1 MVLQL
6 FSVYDSALGAYGR
19 PFSSPSKG
27 TGIRSFTD
35 EVNHV
40 APENPLN
47 RHPDDY
53 KLFHLGSF
61 NDKTGII
68 SPPENSKM
76 PIQLVTATEVLIH
89 NPT

>member
-1 MVLQL
+1 MILQL

-27 TGIRSFTD
+27 TGVRAFTD
-35 EVNHV
+35 ECNHV

-61 NDKTGII
+61 NDKTGIMT
-68 SPPENSKM
+68 PPEGSKL
-76 PIQLVTATEVLIH
+76 PVQLLTATEVIDTK
-89 NPT
+89 PT